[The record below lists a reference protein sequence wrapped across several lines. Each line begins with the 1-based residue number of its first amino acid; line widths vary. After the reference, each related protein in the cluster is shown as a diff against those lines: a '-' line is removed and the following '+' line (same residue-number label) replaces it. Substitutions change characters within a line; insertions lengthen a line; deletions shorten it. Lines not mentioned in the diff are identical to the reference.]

1 MINTTKEVRS
11 IMTMYDGRWLKP
23 YAIQRMIYLNT
34 GYICSES
41 SITARIREMRNQGFD
56 VQKRPVKNSNAFE
69 YKAVRL

>member
-1 MINTTKEVRS
+1 
-11 IMTMYDGRWLKP
+11 
-23 YAIQRMIYLNT
+23 MIYLNT